1 MVDALAV
8 VSDDGP
14 MRSAVLLATGAHLP
28 GEPITNDQLERV
40 AGPLPD
46 DVLEGIQVKTRHWVA
61 DPQTGEQSESNSQM
75 AAKAARQALE
85 RAGVEPQEVDLL
97 VVSTASPE
105 YHLPPSST
113 LVQEQLGVGECA
125 AIDIRSGCAGS
136 VEALDVAR
144 LYLER
149 GDFDTALV
157 VGSET
162 ISPLTVPVF
171 LGKDPE
177 RVRMRDRLGIY
188 NFGDGA
194 GAMVLRTE
202 EQEGVGL
209 MGSAIRS
216 MGAER
221 KPGMQVIGG
230 GTHAPIATQLTA
242 KRLIELKVDVVE
254 SGRFTPYVLTEA
266 LADTLAR
273 CHVAAEAIDVCVI
286 PEGNA
291 GYMTDELREAG
302 LLTPEWLVLEDKI
315 FENLALVGATGSA
328 AVPLAIDYAWTTGRV
343 KAGETMMILAI
354 ETSKWKYAG
363 MVLPWTANAISPAQ
377 PAQSGSADT
386 IPA

>member
-1 MVDALAV
+1 V
-8 VSDDGP
+8 
-14 MRSAVLLATGAHLP
+14 RSAVLLATGAHLP
-28 GEPITNDQLERV
+28 GEPITNEQLERV
-40 AGPLPD
+40 AGALPD

-61 DPQTGEQSESNSQM
+61 DPLTGEQSQTNSQM
-75 AAKAARQALE
+75 AAEAARQALA
-85 RAGVEPQEVDLL
+85 RAEVEAGEVDLL

-113 LVQEQLGVGECA
+113 LVQEHLGVQRCA

-136 VEALDVAR
+136 VEALDLVR

-157 VGSET
+157 IGSEA

-171 LGKDPE
+171 LGQDPD

-194 GAMVLRTE
+194 GAMVLRAE
-202 EQEGVGL
+202 DREGAGIK
-209 MGSAIRS
+209 GSAICS
-216 MGAER
+216 MGGDR

-230 GTHAPIATQLTA
+230 GTHAPIAKQLTA

-254 SGRFTPYVLTEA
+254 SGRYTPYVLTDA
-266 LADTLAR
+266 LSDTLAR
-273 CHVAAEAIDVCVI
+273 CGVVAEAIDVCVI

-302 LLTPEWLVLEDKI
+302 LLTPEWLALEHKI

-328 AVPLAIDYAWTTGRV
+328 AVPLAVDYAWTTGRV
-343 KAGETMMILAI
+343 KTGDTMMILAI

-363 MVLPWTANAISPAQ
+363 MVLPWTAAAL
-377 PAQSGSADT
+377 
-386 IPA
+386 

>member
-1 MVDALAV
+1 
-8 VSDDGP
+8 
-14 MRSAVLLATGAHLP
+14 MRSAVLLATGAYLP
-28 GEPITNDQLERV
+28 GEPITNEQLERV
-40 AGPLPD
+40 AGGLPD

-61 DPQTGEQSESNSQM
+61 DLHTGEQSESNSQM
-75 AAKAARQALE
+75 GAKAARQALA
-85 RAGVEPQEVDLL
+85 RAEVEPQEVDLL
-97 VVSTASPE
+97 VLSTASPE

-113 LVQEQLGVGECA
+113 LVQEHLGLQKCA

-136 VEALDVAR
+136 VEALDLAR

-157 VGSET
+157 IGSET

-171 LGKDPE
+171 LGRDPD

-194 GAMVLRTE
+194 GAMVLRADE
-202 EQEGVGL
+202 REGIG
-209 MGSAIRS
+209 MRGSAICS
-216 MGAER
+216 MGGDR

-230 GTHAPIATQLTA
+230 GTHAPITNQLKS

-254 SGRFTPYVLTEA
+254 SGRFTPYVLTAA
-266 LADTLAR
+266 LSDTLTR
-273 CHVAAEAIDVCVI
+273 CGIAAEAIDICVI

-291 GYMTDELREAG
+291 GYMTDELRQAG
-302 LLTPEWLVLEDKI
+302 LLTPEWLALEHKI
-315 FENLALVGATGSA
+315 FENLSLVGATGSA
-328 AVPLAIDYAWTTGRV
+328 AVPLAVDYAWTTGRV
-343 KAGETMMILAI
+343 KAGEMMMILAV

-363 MVLPWTANAISPAQ
+363 MVLPWTAPAISAPR
-377 PAQSGSADT
+377 SGSADA

>member
-1 MVDALAV
+1 MAEV
-8 VSDDGP
+8 
-14 MRSAVLLATGAHLP
+14 RRAVLLATGAHLP
-28 GEPITNDQLERV
+28 GEPIDNETLARV

-46 DVLEGIQVKTRHWVA
+46 DVLEGIQVKTRYWIA
-61 DPQTGEQSESNSQM
+61 DPHTGEQSETNSQM
-75 AAKAARQALE
+75 ASKAARQALA
-85 RAGVEPQEVDLL
+85 RAQVDPAEVDLL
-97 VVSTASPE
+97 VLSTASPE

-113 LVQEQLGVGECA
+113 LVQEHLGLGKIA
-125 AIDIRSGCAGS
+125 AIDIRSGCAGA

-157 VGSET
+157 IGSET

-177 RVRMRDRLGIY
+177 KVRMRDRLGIY

-194 GAMVLRTE
+194 GAMVLRGE
-202 EQEGVGL
+202 DGEGKGIL
-209 MGSAIRS
+209 GSAIRS
-216 MGAER
+216 TGPDR

-230 GTHAPIATQLTA
+230 ATHAPIAKQLEA

-254 SGRFTPYVLTEA
+254 SGRQTPYVLTEG
-266 LADTLAR
+266 LSDTLKR
-273 CHVAAEAIDVCVI
+273 CGVAAEDIDICVI

-302 LLTPEWLVLEDKI
+302 LLTPEWLALEDKI

-328 AVPLAIDYAWTTGRV
+328 AVPLAVDYAWTTGKV
-343 KAGETMMILAI
+343 KAGDTMMILAI

-363 MVLPWTANAISPAQ
+363 MVLPWAAQ
-377 PAQSGSADT
+377 AL
-386 IPA
+386 

>member
-1 MVDALAV
+1 MAEAV
-8 VSDDGP
+8 HP
-14 MRSAVLLATGAHLP
+14 RSAVLLATGGHLP
-28 GEPITNDQLERV
+28 GEPITNAELERV
-40 AGPLPD
+40 AGSLPD

-61 DPQTGEQSESNSQM
+61 DPHTGRQSQTNSQM
-75 AAKAARQALE
+75 GAQAARQALA
-85 RAGVEPQEVDLL
+85 RAGVEPGEVELL

-105 YHLPPSST
+105 YHLPPTAT
-113 LVQEQLGVGECA
+113 LVQEHLGLGKCA
-125 AIDIRSGCAGS
+125 AIDIRSGCAGA

-157 VGSET
+157 IGSEA

-177 RVRMRDRLGIY
+177 KVRMRDRLGIY

-194 GAMVLRTE
+194 GAMVLRGE
-202 EQEGVGL
+202 DREGAGIR
-209 MGSAIRS
+209 GSAIGS
-216 MGAER
+216 VGAER

-230 GTHAPIATQLTA
+230 GTHAPIAEQLTA

-254 SGRFTPYVLTEA
+254 SGRHTPYVLTEG
-266 LADTLAR
+266 LSDTLTR
-273 CHVAAEAIDVCVI
+273 CGVPAEAIDICVI

-302 LLTPEWLVLEDKI
+302 LLTPEWLALEDKI

-328 AVPLAIDYAWTTGRV
+328 AVPLAMDYAWTTGRV
-343 KAGETMMILAI
+343 EAGDMMMILAI

-363 MVLPWTANAISPAQ
+363 MVLPWAAGAAPA
-377 PAQSGSADT
+377 PG
-386 IPA
+386 

>member
-1 MVDALAV
+1 MP
-8 VSDDGP
+8 P
-14 MRSAVLLATGAHLP
+14 MRSAVVLATGGWLP
-28 GEPITNDQLERV
+28 GDPITNEQLESV

-61 DPQTGEQSESNSQM
+61 DLHTGEQSETNSQM
-75 AAKAARQALE
+75 AAKAALQALE
-85 RAGVEPQEVDLL
+85 RAETEPEEVELL

-105 YHLPPSST
+105 YHLPPTAT
-113 LVQEQLGVGECA
+113 LVQEHLGLAKCA
-125 AIDIRSGCAGS
+125 AIDIRSGCAGG

-149 GDFDTALV
+149 GEFETALV
-157 VGSET
+157 IGSET

-171 LGKDPE
+171 LGQDPE

-194 GAMVLRTE
+194 GAIVLRAQD
-202 EQEGVGL
+202 QEGAGL
-209 MGSAIRS
+209 LGSAICS
-216 MGAER
+216 VGGER

-230 GTHAPIATQLTA
+230 GTHDSIAHQLAA
-242 KRLIELKVDVVE
+242 KRLVELKVDVVE

-266 LADTLAR
+266 LRETLSR
-273 CHVAAEAIDVCVI
+273 CGVTAEAIDVCVI

-302 LLTPEWLVLEDKI
+302 LLTAEWTAIEPKI

-328 AVPLAIDYAWTTGRV
+328 AVPLALDYAWQTDRV
-343 KAGETMMILAI
+343 KQGDLVMLLAI
-354 ETSKWKYAG
+354 ETSKWKYG
-363 MVLPWTANAISPAQ
+363 GIVLPWTAARVAQ
-377 PAQSGSADT
+377 PAEEMIGL
-386 IPA
+386 

>member
-1 MVDALAV
+1 
-8 VSDDGP
+8 

-28 GEPITNDQLERV
+28 GEPITNEQLERV

-46 DVLEGIQVKTRHWVA
+46 EVLEGIQVTTRHWVA
-61 DPQTGEQSESNSQM
+61 DPNTGEQSETNSQM
-75 AAKAARQALE
+75 ATKAGQQALA
-85 RAGVEPQEVDLL
+85 RAEVEPQEVDLL

-113 LVQEQLGVGECA
+113 LVQEQLGLGKCA
-125 AIDIRSGCAGS
+125 AIDIRSGCAGA

-177 RVRMRDRLGIY
+177 KVRMRDRLGIY

-194 GAMVLRTE
+194 GAMVLRAD

-209 MGSAIRS
+209 LGSAIRS
-216 MGAER
+216 VGVDR

-266 LADTLAR
+266 LADTLTR
-273 CHVAAEAIDVCVI
+273 CGVAADAIDVCVI

-302 LLTPEWLVLEDKI
+302 LLTPEWLALEDKI
-315 FENLALVGATGSA
+315 FENLSLVGATGSA
-328 AVPLAIDYAWTTGRV
+328 AVPLAVDYAWTTGRV
-343 KAGETMMILAI
+343 KPGEMMMILAI

-363 MVLPWTANAISPAQ
+363 MVLPWAAQ
-377 PAQSGSADT
+377 PISAEQSGSADAV
-386 IPA
+386 PA

>member
-1 MVDALAV
+1 V
-8 VSDDGP
+8 
-14 MRSAVLLATGAHLP
+14 RSAVLLATGAHLP
-28 GEPITNDQLERV
+28 GEPIDNEQLERV
-40 AGPLPD
+40 AGSLPA

-61 DPQTGEQSESNSQM
+61 DLYTGEQSESNSQM
-75 AAKAARQALE
+75 AAKAARQALA
-85 RAGVEPQEVDLL
+85 RAEMEAAEIDLL

-105 YHLPPSST
+105 YHLPPSAT
-113 LVQEQLGVGECA
+113 LVQEHLGAQRCA

-136 VEALDVAR
+136 VEALDLAR

-157 VGSET
+157 IGSEA

-171 LGKDPE
+171 LGQDPD

-194 GAMVLRTE
+194 GAMVLRAE
-202 EQEGVGL
+202 EQEGLGIK
-209 MGSAIRS
+209 GSAICS
-216 MGAER
+216 MGGDR

-230 GTHAPIATQLTA
+230 GTHAPIAKQLTA

-254 SGRFTPYVLTEA
+254 SGRYTPYVLTDA
-266 LADTLAR
+266 LSDTLTR
-273 CHVAAEAIDVCVI
+273 CGVAAEAIDVCVI

-302 LLTPEWLVLEDKI
+302 LLTPEWLALEHKI

-328 AVPLAIDYAWTTGRV
+328 AVPLAVDYAWTTRHI
-343 KAGETMMILAI
+343 KTGETMMILAI

-363 MVLPWTANAISPAQ
+363 MVLQWTAPAL
-377 PAQSGSADT
+377 S
-386 IPA
+386 

>member
-1 MVDALAV
+1 LI
-8 VSDDGP
+8 G

-28 GEPITNDQLERV
+28 GEPIDNEQLERV
-40 AGPLPD
+40 AGSLPAE
-46 DVLEGIQVKTRHWVA
+46 VLEGIQVKTRHWIA
-61 DPQTGEQSESNSQM
+61 DPETGEQSETNSQM
-75 AAKAARQALE
+75 AAKAARQALA
-85 RAGVEPQEVDLL
+85 RAEVEAQEVDLL

-105 YHLPPSST
+105 YHLPPSAT
-113 LVQEQLGVGECA
+113 LVQEHLGLPKCA
-125 AIDIRSGCAGS
+125 AIDIRSGCAGA

-149 GDFDTALV
+149 GDFRTALV
-157 VGSET
+157 IGSET

-177 RVRMRDRLGIY
+177 KVRMRDRLGIY

-194 GAMVLRTE
+194 GAMVLRSE
-202 EQEGVGL
+202 EGEGNGIL
-209 MGSAIRS
+209 GSAIRS
-216 MGAER
+216 AGGDR

-230 GTHAPIATQLTA
+230 GTHAPIAKQLDA

-254 SGRFTPYVLTEA
+254 SGRHTPYVLTEG
-266 LADTLAR
+266 LSETLTR
-273 CHVAAEAIDVCVI
+273 CGVAAEAIDICVI

-302 LLTPEWLVLEDKI
+302 LLTSEWLALENKI

-328 AVPLAIDYAWTTGRV
+328 AVPLAVDCAWTTGRV
-343 KAGETMMILAI
+343 KAGDMMMILAI

-363 MVLPWTANAISPAQ
+363 MVLPWAAQ
-377 PAQSGSADT
+377 ALSAGQSGTADAVT
-386 IPA
+386 A

>member
-1 MVDALAV
+1 
-8 VSDDGP
+8 
-14 MRSAVLLATGAHLP
+14 MRSAMLLATGAHLP
-28 GEPITNDQLERV
+28 GEPITNEQLERV
-40 AGPLPD
+40 AGSLPD
-46 DVLEGIQVKTRHWVA
+46 EVLEGIQVKTRHWVA
-61 DPQTGEQSESNSQM
+61 DLHSGEQSETNSQM
-75 AAKAARQALE
+75 AAKAARQALT
-85 RAGVEPQEVDLL
+85 RAEVEPREVDLL

-105 YHLPPSST
+105 YHLPPSAT
-113 LVQEQLGVGECA
+113 LVQEHLGLDKCA

-157 VGSET
+157 IGSET

-171 LGKDPE
+171 LGQDPE

-194 GAMVLRTE
+194 GAMLLRAE
-202 EQEGVGL
+202 DQEGIGIL
-209 MGSAIRS
+209 GSAICS
-216 MGAER
+216 MGGDR

-230 GTHAPIATQLTA
+230 GTHAPIASQLTA

-266 LADTLAR
+266 LSDTLTR
-273 CHVAAEAIDVCVI
+273 CGVAAEAIDVCVI

-302 LLTPEWLVLEDKI
+302 LLTPEWLALEHKI
-315 FENLALVGATGSA
+315 FENLSLVGATGSA
-328 AVPLAIDYAWTTGRV
+328 AVPLAVDYAWTTGRV
-343 KAGETMMILAI
+343 KASDMMMILAI

-363 MVLPWTANAISPAQ
+363 MVLPWTAQAISAGR
-377 PAQSGSADT
+377 SGNADA

>member
-1 MVDALAV
+1 
-8 VSDDGP
+8 

-28 GEPITNDQLERV
+28 GDPITNDLLARV

-46 DVLEGIQVKTRHWVA
+46 EVLEGIQVKTRHWVA
-61 DPQTGEQSESNSQM
+61 DPETGEQSESNSQM
-75 AAKAARQALE
+75 ATKAARQALE

-113 LVQEQLGVGECA
+113 LVQDQLGVGRCA
-125 AIDIRSGCAGS
+125 AIDIRSGCAGA

-149 GDFDTALV
+149 GEFDTAV
-157 VGSET
+157 VIGSET

-194 GAMVLRTE
+194 GAMVLRADE
-202 EQEGVGL
+202 REGVGL
-209 MGSAIRS
+209 LGSAIAS
-216 MGAER
+216 MGADR

-230 GTHAPIATQLTA
+230 GTHAPIARQLTA

-254 SGRFTPYVLTEA
+254 SGRFTPYVLTEG
-266 LADTLAR
+266 LADTLSR
-273 CHVAAEAIDVCVI
+273 CGVAADAIDVCVI

-302 LLTPEWLVLEDKI
+302 LLTSEWLTLEHRI

-328 AVPLAIDYAWTTGRV
+328 AVPLAVDYAATSGRI
-343 KAGETMMILAI
+343 KAGEMMMILAI

-363 MVLPWTANAISPAQ
+363 MVLPWTAKAIAPAAA
-377 PAQSGSADT
+377 AQAATSGSADAV
-386 IPA
+386 PA